1 MKIVERIEC
10 LGERA
15 EQSLNSQKYGRRRYY
30 FSYTLFFLIFIGI
43 ISAGYLFI
51 GKSFIWGPNG
61 DGMRQHYTSLAYLG
75 EYLRTILKNIFI
87 DHTFEIPMWDP
98 HMGYGSDIITT
109 LHYYTLG
116 DPLNLLSVFVPQK
129 YTEYLYDVLLVVRI
143 YLSGIAFSAYC
154 RYHKNPPIPTLLGTI
169 MYTFSGW
176 MMVAGF
182 KHPFFINP
190 CIYFPLII
198 LGVDKIFKKEK
209 PYLYMVMVGISCI
222 SNFYFFY
229 MIAIFMVIYAVYRYF
244 MLFGKVRIKELFVWI
259 GKFAGFGIIG
269 LLFACAVF
277 LPTVMALF
285 GTDRMSADIYVP
297 DIYPVKHYRMLLG
310 ALTGKYLSRYTII
323 GVSVMALLGL
333 LVLFCQ
339 KKKNTALKIG
349 FFMCMIFLSVPY
361 IAHVFNGFSYTT
373 NRWNWAFVMLLS
385 YIFVKVYPD
394 IFTLSKKKKI
404 VVAVCTG
411 LYCLYIFT
419 DKYASEMWNILI
431 AVLFLA
437 TVAVLLGVYS
447 FFQKNKTFRFLL
459 MFAGIGCSIAV
470 NMYYC
475 FTSSGNEDSGVW
487 SFVDIGEAYNTAHE
501 PVQEAIAQ
509 LPDADEYRYEQEGS
523 GVQFNSA
530 ILTELNGGQF
540 FFSLANGYV
549 SRFFDETY
557 SNKPLEQRFQNLDER
572 SFLMKLLSMK
582 YFVGPE
588 ELVPYGYEKIN
599 EVKLNDDERVR
610 KEAEKDLS
618 MEETEDV
625 DQDFSQEEEEATQ
638 EVMGIYEDDNALQMA
653 YTYDSYIPEEK
664 FEEMSVMERQQAM
677 LQGVVMEDSSLKE
690 CEPEDTSVEI
700 DYEITDLQ
708 DVELYE
714 NRIKAKSDNASCVL
728 KVKGLPQC
736 ETNVVFENLQYLEVN
751 RRHKYSDEEWD
762 ALSLAEK
769 YDIFVKDQSVANEAT
784 IYLNTEADGKEIGK
798 KILFVTDKNNF
809 YGGRHNF
816 VSNLSYH
823 EDGITYIKL
832 TFSEKGSYKYD
843 NLKVVCQPMDRLDE
857 YTDHLQE
864 DTIENL
870 SIQDNDISCSI
881 QVEERK
887 ALVFSVPYSDGWTAY
902 VNGKET
908 EIKKANVMFMSLEL
922 EPGEYDIELHYST
935 PYIKA
940 GLLLTVSGV
949 VLFILV
955 VVITEK
961 KKRKTNE

>member
-1 MKIVERIEC
+1 MKVADRIEAM
-10 LGERA
+10 GRRA
-15 EQSLNSQKYGRRRYY
+15 ENGLNSPKHGRRQYY
-30 FSYTLFFLIFIGI
+30 LAYTLFFLLFMGVIA
-43 ISAGYLFI
+43 AGYLYI

-87 DHTFEIPMWDP
+87 EHTFEIPMWDL
-98 HMGYGSDIITT
+98 HMGYGSDIVTT

-129 YTEYLYDVLLVVRI
+129 YTEYLYDALLVTRI

-154 RYHKNPPIPTLLGTI
+154 RYHKNPPLPTLLGAV

-190 CIYFPLII
+190 CIYFPLIC
-198 LGVDKIFKKEK
+198 LGVDKVFKKER
-209 PYLYMVMVGISCI
+209 PYLYMIMVGISCI

-229 MIAIFMVIYAVYRYF
+229 MIAIFMIIYAVYRYF
-244 MLFGKVRIKELFVWI
+244 MIIGKIRIKELFGWI
-259 GKFAGFGIIG
+259 GKFVGYGVVG
-269 LLFACAVF
+269 LLIACVIF

-285 GTDRMSADIYVP
+285 GTDRMAADLYVP
-297 DIYPVKHYRMLLG
+297 DMYPVKHYRMLIG

-349 FFMCMIFLSVPY
+349 FIMCMVFLSVPY

-394 IFTLSKKKKI
+394 IFTLTKKKKI
-404 VVAVCTG
+404 LIGICTG

-419 DKYASEMWNILI
+419 DKYASDTWNVII
-431 AVLFLA
+431 AAVFLVA
-437 TVAVLLGVYS
+437 VAVLLGAYS
-447 FFQKNKTFRFLL
+447 FWQTHKACSYIMVFCA
-459 MFAGIGCSIAV
+459 MGSSIAV
-470 NMYYC
+470 NMYYS
-475 FTSSGNEDSGVW
+475 FTSSGNESGVW
-487 SFVDIGEAYNTAHE
+487 SYVDIGEAYETAHD
-501 PVQEAIAQ
+501 PVSQAIAQ
-509 LPDADEYRYEQEGS
+509 LPDSDEYRFEQESS
-523 GVQFNSA
+523 GIQFNSA
-530 ILTELNGGQF
+530 ILNELNGGQF

-549 SRFFDETY
+549 SRFFDEIY

-572 SFLMKLLSMK
+572 SYLMKLLSMK

-588 ELVPYGYEKIN
+588 ELVPYGYEKID
-599 EVKLNDDERVR
+599 EVQMADDDRIKR
-610 KEAEKDLS
+610 EAEKDLVGELAS
-618 MEETEDV
+618 DV
-625 DQDFSQEEEEATQ
+625 QVLEEEEAPQDTI
-638 EVMGIYEDDNALQMA
+638 GIYEDDNALPMA
-653 YTYDSYIPEEK
+653 YTYDSYISYEDYL
-664 FEEMSVMERQQAM
+664 EMDVMERQQAM
-677 LQGVVMEDSSLKE
+677 LQGVVLEESELAQ
-690 CEPEDTSVEI
+690 CEPEDTSVEVE
-700 DYEITDLQ
+700 YEITDLEN
-708 DVELYE
+708 VELYE
-714 NRIKAKSDNASCVL
+714 NRIKTTADNASCVL
-728 KVKGLPQC
+728 KIQGLPNC

-769 YDIFVKDQSVANEAT
+769 YNIFVKDQSVENEMT
-784 IYLNTEADGKEIGK
+784 ITLTSEADGEEIGK
-798 KILFVTDKNNF
+798 KILFVTNKNNF

-823 EDGITYIKL
+823 EDPITYIKL
-832 TFSEKGSYKYD
+832 TFDKKGSYRYD
-843 NLKVVCQPMDRLDE
+843 DLKVICQPTDQLDE
-857 YTDHLQE
+857 YASALKTDP
-864 DTIENL
+864 IENL
-870 SIQDNDISCSI
+870 TIEDNDVSLNVSLD
-881 QVEERK
+881 ERK
-887 ALVFSVPYSDGWTAY
+887 ALVFSLPYSKGWTAT
-902 VNGKET
+902 VNGEEA
-908 EIKKANVMFMSLEL
+908 EILQANTMFMALEL
-922 EPGEYDIELHYST
+922 PPGDYDIELHYTT

-949 VLFILV
+949 VLFIGI
-955 VVITEK
+955 VIVKEK
-961 KKRKTNE
+961 RKRKTA